1 MTSKILIV
9 DDEPYIRQLI
19 VQSLEDLEDAG
30 VTLLL
35 ADNGRDA
42 VQMIQAEHPNM
53 VFLDVMMPHMNGFEV
68 CNIIKNELHMEDVY
82 IVFLTAKGQEFDRR
96 KGEQVGA
103 NVYLTKP
110 FDPDDLLARAKRV
123 LGLAE

>member
-9 DDEPYIRQLI
+9 DDEPYIRALI
-19 VQSLEDLEDAG
+19 GQSLEDLEDEG
-30 VTLLL
+30 VTLLM
-35 ADNGRDA
+35 ADNGMDA
-42 VQMIQAEHPNM
+42 VNIIKAERPAM
-53 VFLDVMMPHMNGFEV
+53 VFLDVMMPQMNGFEV
-68 CNIIKNELHMEDVY
+68 CNIIKNELHMDDVY

-123 LGLAE
+123 LGLDD

>member
-9 DDEPYIRQLI
+9 DDEPYIRELI
-19 VQSLEDLEDAG
+19 GQSLEDLEDEG
-30 VTLLL
+30 VTLLM
-35 ADNGRDA
+35 ADNGMDA
-42 VQMIQAEHPNM
+42 VNIIKAERPNM
-53 VFLDVMMPHMNGFEV
+53 VFLDVMMPQMNGFEV
-68 CNIIKNELHMEDVY
+68 CNIIKNELHMDDVY

-123 LGLAE
+123 LGLDD